1 MTKAP
6 LLHALYIV
14 FRAKESPLYG
24 GFGYGALIWL
34 WYSRLKKK
42 CLPCRYSVGCHDLL
56 KVLKDVCMSKRELI
70 DYICKINRT
79 AKPEFLA
86 TFTEE
91 ELNDYLEHLME
102 LDLEELVVC
111 S

>member
-1 MTKAP
+1 MVNAVLWP
-6 LLHALYIV
+6 ALYV
-14 FRAKESPLYG
+14 VVEANVSPLYG
-24 GFGYGALIWL
+24 GLCYGALIWL
-34 WYSRLKKK
+34 WCSNLKKN
-42 CLPCRYSVGCHDLL
+42 CVLCRYSVGCHEILQ
-56 KVLKDVCMSKRELI
+56 VLKDVCMSKRELI

-86 TFTEE
+86 SFSEE